1 MLRLVA
7 MSQCTPTSQP
17 IGQWKNPLDEMS
29 SGYVRLKTW
38 CEIAQTLERGCIDAF
53 FLADIHGIYDGY
65 GNSRDAAIRYA
76 VQTPGVDPMMLV
88 SAMANVT
95 ENIGFI
101 CTYST
106 TFHPPYECARAFS
119 TLDHFTK
126 GRIGWNVVTSYIKN
140 AESNG
145 LGEFLSHDRRY
156 DRAEEY
162 MEVVYKLWEGSW
174 ESDAVVR
181 DVLQDTHTDP
191 SKVHAIDHKGDFFSV
206 QGPHMCEPSPQRTPM
221 LFQAGASPRGSAFGA
236 KHAEAV
242 FVVYDEDSSNTAK
255 NIERFR
261 QLVQEQG
268 RDPASVKVMMA
279 FTAIAGETE
288 REAKLKQESFQQY
301 SSTEGQLA
309 LFGGWT
315 GIDLKGIDLDEPI
328 QNTNLEGMQAIA
340 LKWKGR
346 TIRDFLSQR
355 PPAYVGS
362 VSKVVDRME
371 ELYGCGVDGF
381 VMHPMI
387 QPQSHE
393 ELVDLI
399 VPELQ
404 QRGLFRKTYEST
416 TLRGNFSD
424 TGNSLPHTDHPASS
438 FRRYG

>member
-1 MLRLVA
+1 
-7 MSQCTPTSQP
+7 
-17 IGQWKNPLDEMS
+17 
-29 SGYVRLKTW
+29 
-38 CEIAQTLERGCIDAF
+38 
-53 FLADIHGIYDGY
+53 
-65 GNSRDAAIRYA
+65 
-76 VQTPGVDPMMLV
+76 
-88 SAMANVT
+88 
-95 ENIGFI
+95 
-101 CTYST
+101 
-106 TFHPPYECARAFS
+106 
-119 TLDHFTK
+119 
-126 GRIGWNVVTSYIKN
+126 
-140 AESNG
+140 
-145 LGEFLSHDRRY
+145 
-156 DRAEEY
+156 
-162 MEVVYKLWEGSW
+162 
-174 ESDAVVR
+174 
-181 DVLQDTHTDP
+181 
-191 SKVHAIDHKGDFFSV
+191 
-206 QGPHMCEPSPQRTPM
+206 MCEPSPQRTPM

-261 QLVQEQG
+261 ELVQEQG

-328 QNTNLEGMQAIA
+328 ENTNLEGMQAIA

-424 TGNSLPHTDHPASS
+424 TGNSLPHTDHPASC